1 MTDSLHNTGA
11 PGAGEAD
18 IAGAD
23 IEGADI
29 AGASVLIEAV
39 DRLILGGRPR
49 YTSEDLLAR
58 AEVPADVARAMWRA
72 MGFPDAHGARI
83 FTDSDLEAL
92 DTVAGLLDRGVLDDS
107 VAVTVARALGQTTA
121 RLADWQVEA
130 LGRALVDRGELSPDD
145 LAAESPDG
153 LSDREAVR
161 IVLARA
167 EALLPAMQ
175 ELLVH
180 VWRRHVAAVMERRLA
195 QAEDSAVASVVF
207 ADLVG
212 FTRLARQLEDA
223 DLARVIDGFE
233 AVTSDVVAGIGGQ
246 LIKTVGDEVLFTTD
260 DSLTAARAAFA
271 LHADAARHPD
281 LPELRI
287 GIATGPVL
295 RRMGDVF
302 GATVNLASRLTALAR
317 PGTTRVDAATARDL
331 SLDAGIAIR
340 QTAPRRLR
348 GVGVVRS
355 FEVTEPTAWTQAS
368 GE

>member
-1 MTDSLHNTGA
+1 MTDAVSRARGS
-11 PGAGEAD
+11 
-18 IAGAD
+18 
-23 IEGADI
+23 
-29 AGASVLIEAV
+29 GASDGDITGTSILIEAV

-49 YTSEDLLAR
+49 YTSEDLLER
-58 AEVPADVARAMWRA
+58 TDVPESVARAMWRA
-72 MGFPDAHGARI
+72 MGFPDSHGARI
-83 FTDSDLEAL
+83 FTDGDLAAL
-92 DTVAGLLDRGVLDDS
+92 DTVAELLDRGLLDDS

-130 LGRALVDRGELSPDD
+130 LGRALVDRGEISPED
-145 LAAESPDG
+145 LAGEPHDG
-153 LSDREAVR
+153 LSDREALRV
-161 IVLARA
+161 VLDRA

-175 ELLVH
+175 DLLVH

-195 QAEDSAVASVVF
+195 QAEESAESEASVVF

-233 AVTSDVVAGIGGQ
+233 MVCSDVVAEFGGH
-246 LIKTVGDEVLFTTD
+246 LIKMVGDEVLFTTD
-260 DSLTAARAAFA
+260 DALTAAHAAFA
-271 LHADAARHPD
+271 LHAGAERHPD

-317 PGTTRVDAATARDL
+317 PGTTRVDAMTARDL
-331 SLDAGIAIR
+331 SSDSAIVIR
-340 QTAPRRLR
+340 QTAPRRVR

-355 FEVTEPTAWTQAS
+355 FEVGHPAAWTRAS